1 MAENKKKSVDKLS
14 FEEAL
19 TELESIVKSLETG
32 SVELDNAIELYQRG
46 LELKQHCS
54 TRLDQ
59 AKLKVDKV
67 IHEKGAA
74 KEIEPSNLNAF
85 YE

>member
-19 TELESIVKSLETG
+19 GELEAIVKDLETG
-32 SVELDNAIELYQRG
+32 NIELDKAIELYQRG
-46 LELKQHCS
+46 VELKQHCS

-67 IHEKGAA
+67 IHEKGVA